1 MATEGSGRVI
11 TTVMD
16 AKPRCRGAPSVVESE
31 TAVQSVTAICR
42 PGART
47 RVANRGETRFDPF
60 RRVSLDVT
68 LPLESTPCLSRSSH
82 SHRRRP
88 ASLDHYRVLGW
99 CSRSILFVIQFCIY
113 GKIRFLN
120 IRKTW
125 NKERRTDIFIN
136 FVIIIGIKE
145 ASNYVLN
152 ID

>member
-1 MATEGSGRVI
+1 MATKGSGRVI

-16 AKPRCRGAPSVVESE
+16 AKPRCRGAPSLVESE

-60 RRVSLDVT
+60 RRVSPDVT
-68 LPLESTPCLSRSSH
+68 LPLESTPCLSRSSL
-82 SHRRRP
+82 RRRP
-88 ASLDHYRVLGW
+88 ASLSHYRALGW

-113 GKIRFLN
+113 GKVRF
-120 IRKTW
+120 
-125 NKERRTDIFIN
+125 ERCGIKNVSHGYFYY
-136 FVIIIGIKE
+136 FCSKYSGIKE
-145 ASNYVLN
+145 ISNYVLN